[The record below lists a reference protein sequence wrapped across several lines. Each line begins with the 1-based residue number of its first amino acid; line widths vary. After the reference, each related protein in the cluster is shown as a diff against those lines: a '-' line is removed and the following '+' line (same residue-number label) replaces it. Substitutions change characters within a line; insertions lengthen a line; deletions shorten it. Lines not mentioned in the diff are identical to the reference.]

1 MHSMHCMCYC
11 MYVCVCPADTQV
23 VYAVDTYKGSSGSP
37 VLFVNEGKVVL
48 LAVHRKST
56 TVTTKDGSGVRSS
69 FGYNVGS
76 VLTKEFLEQL

>member
-1 MHSMHCMCYC
+1 
-11 MYVCVCPADTQV
+11 MYVCVYPADTQV

-37 VLFVNEGKVVL
+37 VLFVDEGEVVL

-56 TVTTKDGSGVRSS
+56 AIPTMDGNGVRSS

-76 VLTKEFLEQL
+76 VLTQEFLADLTNTPQ

>member
-1 MHSMHCMCYC
+1 MVYTF
-11 MYVCVCPADTQV
+11 DTFH
-23 VYAVDTYKGSSGSP
+23 GSSGSP
-37 VLFVNEGKVVL
+37 VLFVREGEVVL